1 MEQAKT
7 LRQAIPNLDHTKPL
21 EMVDLANF
29 YVQREEVREQLA
41 DMQLLLEE
49 QYPCKFLLT
58 GHRGVGKSSALASLD
73 QTLSVGGQM
82 WVVHISVLDELD
94 LNDLDYSDIVLLMA
108 LEILQ
113 SCLDKNLDLGPEL
126 RGRLE
131 KWGRETEIIQQETST
146 AQAEL
151 EAKVEVASSPF
162 WLRALIAVKGRLGKE
177 DVTRRTIRENIKPK
191 FSGLLAII
199 DDLQQT
205 IFKDTGKRLVC
216 LIDGPDKAS
225 VETAENLFYRNG
237 YSLSAPNCSIVYTFP
252 VALQHSDEFNQVR
265 AYFTQDFPVPNFKVQ
280 VRDPNQP
287 AEVKARQEG
296 LEQLKQVIAKRVD
309 PDLFEAGVLDEL
321 VAYSGGIPR
330 TLIQLTQLAC
340 LRANTA
346 RSDKVTLGHVQQAI
360 AKEQRGFQRNLSH
373 KQLALLRKVRDTHLI
388 DTDLESG
395 YLELLHNLSAV
406 EYVNGKV
413 WYDVHPLV
421 RDLL

>member
-1 MEQAKT
+1 
-7 LRQAIPNLDHTKPL
+7 
-21 EMVDLANF
+21 
-29 YVQREEVREQLA
+29 
-41 DMQLLLEE
+41 MQLLLEE

-113 SCLDKNLDLGPEL
+113 SCKDRELNLGTEL
-126 RGRLE
+126 RDRLE
-131 KWGRETEIIQQETST
+131 KWGRETEIIQQMTAT
-146 AQAEL
+146 AQAEI
-151 EAKVEVASSPF
+151 EAKVEASGGPLA
-162 WLRALIAVKGRLGKE
+162 WLSLPVKALISAKGRLGKE
-177 DVTRRTIRENIKPK
+177 DVTRRTIRDNIKPK

-205 IFKDTGKRLVC
+205 IFKKTDKRLVC

-237 YSLSAPNCSIVYTFP
+237 YSLSTPNCSIVYTFP

-280 VRDPNQP
+280 VHDPNQP

-346 RSDKVTLGHVQQAI
+346 RSDRVTLGHVQQAI
-360 AKEQRGFQRNLSH
+360 AKEQRGFQRNLSQ
-373 KQLALLRKVRDTHLI
+373 KQLALLRQVRDTHLI